1 MRFDPSL
8 HPICLRVNLTQLEIT
23 IMSTFDKIKEFLVRI
38 VKDDEFRTSVEA
50 RSTPAEQSQLLK
62 ESGYDFTPSEFDSAS
77 IKILE
82 LAEEGLFTDLS
93 ESELVAV
100 TGGQILDGNNW
111 WPWRPG
117 SGRPGFPPV
126 IVYGGPIPGN
136 IIQ

>member
-1 MRFDPSL
+1 
-8 HPICLRVNLTQLEIT
+8 
-23 IMSTFDKIKEFLVRI
+23 MSTFDKVKEFLVRI

-62 ESGYDFTPSEFDSAS
+62 ESGYDFTPSEFDSAA

-100 TGGQILDGNNW
+100 TGGNNW
-111 WPWRPG
+111 WGPWRPG
-117 SGRPGFPPV
+117 SIHRPGFPPV
-126 IVYGGPIPGN
+126 IVYGGPIPRDT
-136 IIQ
+136 IQ

>member
-1 MRFDPSL
+1 
-8 HPICLRVNLTQLEIT
+8 
-23 IMSTFDKIKEFLVRI
+23 MSTFDKIKEFLVRI

-50 RSTPAEQSQLLK
+50 QPTPAEQSQLLK
-62 ESGYDFTPSEFDSAS
+62 ESGYDFTPSEFDSAA

-100 TGGQILDGNNW
+100 TGGQTLGQAFDGNNW
-111 WPWRPG
+111 WWRPG

-126 IVYGGPIPGN
+126 TVYGGPIPGD